1 MFSDLFSILAQQI
14 VFWVGNFWQLYCR
27 KSPPAASCHAQNIA
41 RIVNAVHQ
49 CHYDCNVWR
58 FSIARN
64 VNNFSFKTLTQ
75 LVSQSVS
82 DIVTYWAKKWQYLCC
97 PTLGKIAM
105 IFSSPLSKA
114 APLCLAK
121 RWISRQLAG
130 DKLSFWESSQ
140 TIQCPPTILEEI
152 TDFSAKIFFPTP
164 SFMSSWDDNDQMA
177 DKPQWG
183 EISAKQQQRVSH
195 RVQNK
200 GLFISR
206 YLPCVRLN

>member
-1 MFSDLFSILAQQI
+1 MSYSSKSQRLLFEGVFFLYFSFSLSLCLHLS
-14 VFWVGNFWQLYCR
+14 FCW
-27 KSPPAASCHAQNIA
+27 SCHVLITLCEPLKSHKCLGSLYLFQNKKW
-41 RIVNAVHQ
+41 VTE
-49 CHYDCNVWR
+49 W
-58 FSIARN
+58 F
-64 VNNFSFKTLTQ
+64 
-75 LVSQSVS
+75 SQSVTLS
-82 DIVTYWAKKWQYLCC
+82 HIELKNWQYLCC

-105 IFSSPLSKA
+105 IFSSPPSKA